1 MDKISVDIPE
11 AFTGLIDNAILR
23 LNYLY
28 PNLQFSVQGSAIK
41 VQGQIDSVEQM
52 KKEITYLIYRE
63 KVYEEYLPI
72 RKKIYEN
79 I

>member
-1 MDKISVDIPE
+1 MDTYSVDIPE

-28 PNLQFSVQGSAIK
+28 PDLQFSVQGSVIN
-41 VQGQIDSVEQM
+41 VQGEIDSVEQL

-72 RKKIYEN
+72 RKKIYED

>member
-1 MDKISVDIPE
+1 MDTHSVDIPE

-28 PNLQFSVQGSAIK
+28 PDLQFSVQGSVIN
-41 VQGQIDSVEQM
+41 VQGEIDSVEQL

-72 RKKIYEN
+72 RKKIYED